1 LRREGVRIDKELHK
15 TLSKEIAAL
24 ATLAYQ
30 LVAELYDPTSLLR
43 SQMVKN
49 AAHV

>member
-15 TLSKEIAAL
+15 TLSKEIVAL
-24 ATLAYQ
+24 ATLIYQ
-30 LVAELYDPTSLLR
+30 VGDELYDATSVLR